1 MRTPSEHQRKIATK
15 KPADGG
21 ALGCDNAHWTLS
33 LWAVLVS
40 PQATGPRH
48 DSPRPQNTRSG
59 RDSNPRDPSGPAPL
73 AGVCLRPLGHH
84 SACPYIGQ
92 VQGKQGLFGLHQE
105 SSLSDCF
112 HEFSRSFPRTVRPIR
127 ANGFAPAFQACDA
140 PRHGGSR
147 GRAAAQRPVRTLRIR
162 QDDARWR
169 PAARP
174 NRGVEAAFHAAA
186 ARPVLEPLPGQ
197 ARPARIQS
205 ECGGGDCFGAARD
218 LPKKTTVR
226 NRLSRLDREHRG
238 MRLMS
243 SIFSGATSR

>member
-1 MRTPSEHQRKIATK
+1 MRAVERSGEYRASENHSGACSEDASAKPTAHNPRKQRKN
-15 KPADGG
+15 PAAAGWG
-21 ALGCDNAHWTLS
+21 ERFREGKW
-33 LWAVLVS
+33 
-40 PQATGPRH
+40 
-48 DSPRPQNTRSG
+48 RSG

-112 HEFSRSFPRTVRPIR
+112 HEFSWSFPRTVRPIR
-127 ANGFAPAFQACDA
+127 ADGFAAAFQACDA

-147 GRAAAQRPVRTLRIR
+147 GRAPPQRPVRTLRIR